1 MATLEEATSKSAS
14 QRSVSA
20 LLFMTSAMTT
30 LDAYSTLNSSPWTS
44 ENFGADP
51 NKAKSCREYVRHA
64 IVFSSVY
71 AIASAY
77 LAGNLWPIIGSAGS
91 NAYLYWLYERALKRG
106 ATTGSNGWAA
116 V

>member
-1 MATLEEATSKSAS
+1 MASVEESMGKSAS

-64 IVFSSVY
+64 IVFSSIY

-77 LAGNLWPIIGSAGS
+77 LAGNLWPIVGSAGS
-91 NAYLYWLYERALKRG
+91 NVYLYYLYERALRRG

>member
-1 MATLEEATSKSAS
+1 MKLSDMGSQGASA
-14 QRSVSA
+14 RSVAA

-51 NKAKSCREYVRHA
+51 EKAKSCREYVRHA
-64 IVFSSVY
+64 VVFSGAY

-77 LAGNLWPIIGSAGS
+77 IAGNAWPIVGSGVS
-91 NAYLYWLYERALKRG
+91 NAYLVWLYERALRRG
-106 ATTGSNGWAA
+106 AVSGSNGWSK
-116 V
+116 